1 MNNQRYRYRGTV
13 IYVMVHCLV
22 GREGWHYISRLEQ
35 SVGWTPPLT
44 EGGAVVSF
52 SLPSRSSAGGGFG
65 PRGGDREADQ
75 AFLKSSED
83 ETRPQSVPRSRT
95 RPSFYVR

>member
-13 IYVMVHCLV
+13 IYVMAHCLV

-35 SVGWTPPLT
+35 SVGRTPPLP
-44 EGGAVVSF
+44 EDGAVVSF
-52 SLPSRSSAGGGFG
+52 SPPSRSSAGGGFG
-65 PRGGDREADQ
+65 PLGDREADQ

-83 ETRPQSVPRSRT
+83 ETRPQSVPRSRA
-95 RPSFYVR
+95 RLSFCVR